1 MLPKKT
7 NPKVISRTALC
18 LMAGLLTASEIA
30 NSAAS
35 STRKDAQVSIWT
47 AQEKQ
52 QLLSLSAHHLPAVGE
67 DLSNQYQN
75 NKQAIALGAKLFFDA
90 RLSESGTISCSVCHQ
105 PNREFSDGLRV
116 ASGLEQGKR
125 NTPSLLG
132 VSHQKWFFWDG
143 RKDSLWS
150 QALEPFEDATEH
162 NLSRTKLLKIVLED
176 PDYKKLYSA
185 VFKEVPSDSELASW
199 PENASP
205 KRDLQGLKV
214 WKSLNKESRNKINRA
229 FSNLGKA
236 IAAYEAT
243 LRFKKSRFDQYLD
256 DLKNDKPSSSLSNS
270 EVAGLKVFIGK
281 GKCATCH
288 SSPLLSN
295 QHFQNIGTGTRGK
308 DMGRSAVAET
318 QAWDIFNC
326 LGEFS
331 DAPKSYCSDLKYM
344 SKDRHALSG
353 SFKVPSLRNVS
364 NTAPYLHDG
373 RFKSLKQ
380 VVDFYLDP
388 PSKRRSGNHLPTIV
402 LTEEEQ
408 SQLIEFLKTL

>member
-1 MLPKKT
+1 MA
-7 NPKVISRTALC
+7 ISL
-18 LMAGLLTASEIA
+18 LAGLLTASELA

-35 STRKDAQVSIWT
+35 STSKDAQVSIWT

-52 QLLSLSAHHLPAVGE
+52 QLLSLSAHHLPKAGE

-75 NKQAIALGAKLFFDA
+75 NEQAIALGAKLFFDA
-90 RLSESGTISCSVCHQ
+90 RLSDSGTISCSVCHQ

-143 RKDSLWS
+143 RKDSLWA
-150 QALEPFEDATEH
+150 QALEPFEDTTEH
-162 NLSRTKLLKIVLED
+162 NISRTKLLKIVLED
-176 PDYKKLYSA
+176 PDYKGLYSS
-185 VFKEVPSDSELASW
+185 VFKEAPSNMELASW

-205 KRDLQGLKV
+205 QRDLKELKA
-214 WKSLNKESRNKINRA
+214 WKALAKNTRKKINRA

-236 IAAYEAT
+236 IAAYETT
-243 LRFKKSRFDQYLD
+243 LIFKTSRFDQYLN
-256 DLKNDKPSSSLSNS
+256 DLKDDKSSSHLNES

-281 GKCATCH
+281 AKCMTCH

-295 QHFQNIGTGTRGK
+295 QHFQNIGTGIRGK

-373 RFKSLKQ
+373 RFKTLGQ

-402 LTEEEQ
+402 LNEKEQ